1 MRMISGSPGNFPPQN
16 GPQTLNP
23 KPICDMMHTCS
34 MEAADGVV
42 AGTADD
48 ASFRH
53 VLEEPAEVMLL
64 PDSEESGWGGV

>member
-1 MRMISGSPGNFPPQN
+1 MC
-16 GPQTLNP
+16 L
-23 KPICDMMHTCS
+23 MHTYS

-53 VLEEPAEVMLL
+53 VLEEPAEIVRNV
-64 PDSEESGWGGV
+64 DGGLEPRTLNPKS